1 MHLIMDDA
9 EHATDARSITE
20 AIECGAQVAEKTG
33 RCVVEVHV
41 DGAQL
46 TQSEISS
53 TDRCA
58 QTANEV
64 RLVTAR
70 PQELVQDVL
79 QDAVRTLDHIDSLQR
94 EAAEFIH
101 CDQIVDAMRL
111 LDEAISAWIDVQNAA
126 SKSAVMA
133 GIDLATFETDQVEAS
148 IAIEHLNR
156 HLNSIARSLRSNDP
170 VTLSDTLLYELPDT
184 ITDWKHILATISDQL
199 AA

>member
-1 MHLIMDDA
+1 MHLILDDA
-9 EHATDARSITE
+9 EHQTNARSISE
-20 AIECGAQVAEKTG
+20 AIECGAQVAEGKG

-41 DGAQL
+41 DGTQL
-46 TQSEISS
+46 TQSEIAS

-58 QTANEV
+58 QTADEV

-79 QDAVRTLDHIDSLQR
+79 QDAVSTLDHIDSIQR

-126 SKSAVMA
+126 NKSAGVA
-133 GIDLATFETDQVEAS
+133 GIDLATFETDQVAAAG
-148 IAIEHLNR
+148 AIDRLNR
-156 HLNSIARSLRSNDP
+156 HLTSIAGSLRSNDP